1 MCNQC
6 TGPSRVLI
14 GELEDLIN
22 GEYDLLSAP
31 PAAPRPSLSRHDLPI
46 AVAGNRR
53 TAVDIHWGC
62 FAGGN
67 IRINVEV
74 LDLLGLPIDTDPD
87 ERKFANA
94 VAAYQRT
101 KGLPPTGIIDA
112 QTWGAI
118 QKDRP
123 PQKFKPLV
131 IPVVLNGAKLGYL
144 EKTRPYVT
152 TDDGTSGG
160 AHIQI
165 GFRITDN
172 DAVRKA
178 GFADTGGRPPFRW
191 IQTIEFVANRLPHI
205 PFMPPAYIRHH
216 HQVIDPTALLAGTVP
231 DQHPYY
237 WDEETPRGAP
247 ADAAKFLNDNFINQ
261 PADNRLCYDLIF
273 EDLPHFLKI
282 AATPGRRAYFN
293 VETALVGINR
303 TSLTGPTRNT
313 ILDTVKWG
321 FDLVAEKGKTE
332 VRLNHLGPGVKGG
345 SATFKQIISKQ
356 IGDFPNHCFVGAG
369 FSKAATCK

>member
-6 TGPSRVLI
+6 YGPSRVLI
-14 GELEDLIN
+14 GELEDIIS
-22 GEYDLLSAP
+22 GEYDLSPAP
-31 PAAPRPSLSRHDLPI
+31 PPAPALSKHDLPV

-53 TAVDIHWGC
+53 SAPDIHWGC
-62 FAGGN
+62 FTGGN
-67 IRINVEV
+67 VRVSDDV
-74 LDLLGLPIDTDPD
+74 LDLLGLPILTAPD
-87 ERKFANA
+87 ERKFANT
-94 VAAYQRT
+94 VAAYQKT
-101 KGLPPTGIIDA
+101 KGLPSTGILDA
-112 QTWGAI
+112 QTWSAI
-118 QKDRP
+118 QKDLP
-123 PQKFKPLV
+123 AQKFKPLV
-131 IPVVLNGAKLGYL
+131 IPVVFNSAKLGYL
-144 EKTRPYVT
+144 EKTKPYVT

-160 AHIQI
+160 AHIQF

-191 IQTIEFVANRLPHI
+191 IQTIEFVASRLPHV
-205 PFMPPAYIRHH
+205 PFMPPTYIRRH
-216 HQVIDPTALLAGTVP
+216 HQVIDPTALMAGTFP

-237 WDEETPRGAP
+237 WDEETPHGAP
-247 ADAAKFLNDNFINQ
+247 DGDAKFLNDNFINR
-261 PADNRLCYDLIF
+261 PAKNRLCYDLIF
-273 EDLPHFLKI
+273 EDLPHFMKI

-303 TSLTGPTRNT
+303 SSLKGPTRNT

-332 VRLNHLGPGVKGG
+332 VRLNHLGPGEKGG
-345 SATFKQIISKQ
+345 SASFKKILSGQIK
-356 IGDFPNHCFVGAG
+356 DFPNHCFVGPG